1 MDGRG
6 SCGGHRRAAEL
17 TPPSSESGVFSRTF
31 VNSLFDLPCGGC
43 EQTEGWKKKK
53 KKKNRRAKMLERRG
67 MNNLLYMGGDEGGGE
82 GREGGRDFC
91 FPVPQRRLGRHL
103 DVCCGCEVTAMLT
116 INKKK
121 TQ

>member
-1 MDGRG
+1 MDGPG

-43 EQTEGWKKKK
+43 EHRLRAGRR

-67 MNNLLYMGGDEGGGE
+67 MNNLLYMGGEGMRVGGRDGGGKG
-82 GREGGRDFC
+82 GREGLLFSGAAEASGPTF
-91 FPVPQRRLGRHL
+91 
-103 DVCCGCEVTAMLT
+103 GCVLWV
-116 INKKK
+116 
-121 TQ
+121 

>member
-31 VNSLFDLPCGGC
+31 VNSLFDLACGGC
-43 EQTEGWKKKK
+43 EQRLRAGRRK

-67 MNNLLYMGGDEGGGE
+67 MNNLLYMGGNEGGGKGGGKG
-82 GREGGRDFC
+82 GREGGTFVFRC
-91 FPVPQRRLGRHL
+91 RRGVWA
-103 DVCCGCEVTAMLT
+103 DIWMCAVGV
-116 INKKK
+116 K
-121 TQ
+121 